1 MADWVQVEV
10 VAGDAGKQVL
20 VALTLTAGATAADA
34 VRAAGLSERLPGLL
48 VDEGSLGV
56 FGKRCRADQVLEDGD
71 RVEVYQPL
79 KADPKVVRRELAEME
94 RAKKKTKSD

>member
-1 MADWVQVEV
+1 MADWIDVEV
-10 VAGDAGKQVL
+10 AAGDARKQVL
-20 VALTLTAGATAADA
+20 VALTLTDGATAADA
-34 VRAAGLSERLPGLL
+34 VRAAGLAERLPGLV

-56 FGKRCRADQVLEDGD
+56 FGKRCRPDQVLEDGD

-94 RAKKKTKSD
+94 RAKKKAKAG